1 MASTRRIPVLN
12 FHGNGNIVHLGG
24 LKPQAQSSKPQAPSK
39 ARQIDARQYVL
50 LTGLEKAT
58 SHKHQAINE
67 TVPHNDIEEAQASS
81 HKHQAT

>member
-1 MASTRRIPVLN
+1 MVSTRKPVLD
-12 FHGNGNIVHLGG
+12 FHGNGNIVHLEG
-24 LKPQAQSSKPQAPSK
+24 LKPQAQSSKPQAPSV
-39 ARQIDARQYVL
+39 RQIDARQYVL